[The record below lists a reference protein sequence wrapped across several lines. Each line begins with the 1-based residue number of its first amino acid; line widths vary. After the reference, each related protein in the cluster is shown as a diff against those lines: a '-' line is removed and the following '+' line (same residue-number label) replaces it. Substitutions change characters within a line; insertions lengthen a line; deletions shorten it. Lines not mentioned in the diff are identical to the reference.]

1 MGLDRCGTSRPRT
14 RRRRS
19 SIASSAKRARVDHSL
34 LSRLSVYLDTR
45 DPLMLGAS
53 DRVIAEALPAHLDGA
68 MAARSAP
75 WAEKRHEAT

>member
-1 MGLDRCGTSRPRT
+1 
-14 RRRRS
+14 
-19 SIASSAKRARVDHSL
+19 
-34 LSRLSVYLDTR
+34 
-45 DPLMLGAS
+45 MLGAS